1 MNSVLHDP
9 TTATCTTTTIKSRT
23 TRTRRSSQQPH
34 TGNNDST
41 TVVEDVERQY
51 GMPWTSSIDGVD
63 YINPYD
69 KDDGLFYMPFWE
81 WQREFMQKNLTN
93 LRWIPTVG
101 NQQEVPVDLTYVENV
116 KKKKRMI
123 TLCFES
129 DEYRLIR
136 MTYLDGGLATQV
148 FTSLWYPRTN
158 LPVLGIDLLQ
168 FQNQTRHLTVVDMQ
182 PIHPQEEDHDL
193 PYVHLLEPIRN
204 QYPRLQHRMSK
215 SFYDEN
221 QFFSSQM
228 LLGRGTEDDD
238 DGGGGGGGPDY
249 VWEELFPAY
258 QSYVQTHLSLVQQ
271 TLHQQQVARDQE
283 GGSVDQQPQEDPDRT
298 HTQLDYYDS
307 LSSSSSSTSENQVLS
322 RHKAYDDYSS
332 VRDPAHGLLKA
343 LFGGE
348 YADAFVYE
356 VLFPLSSDASRS

>member
-1 MNSVLHDP
+1 
-9 TTATCTTTTIKSRT
+9 
-23 TRTRRSSQQPH
+23 
-34 TGNNDST
+34 
-41 TVVEDVERQY
+41 
-51 GMPWTSSIDGVD
+51 MPWKSSIDGLD
-63 YINPYD
+63 YVNPYD
-69 KDDGLFYMPFWE
+69 SDGGLFYMPFWE
-81 WQREFMQKNLTN
+81 WQREFMQNNLTN

-101 NQQEVPVDLTYVENV
+101 SQLTQEEKVPVDLTYVENI

-182 PIHPQEEDHDL
+182 PIHPHEDDHDL
-193 PYVHLLEPIRN
+193 PYLHHLEPVRN

-215 SFYDEN
+215 SFYDES

-228 LLGRGTEDDD
+228 LLGRGDEQEEE
-238 DGGGGGGGPDY
+238 GNGRGGGPDY
-249 VWEELFPAY
+249 VWEDLFPAY
-258 QSYVQTHLSLVQQ
+258 QSYVHTHLSLVQQ
-271 TLHQQQVARDQE
+271 TLLQQKNQQQVQDE
-283 GGSVDQQPQEDPDRT
+283 VGVDPLSHKDGRT
-298 HTQLDYYDS
+298 DTADNADDT
-307 LSSSSSSTSENQVLS
+307 LSSLTAIEQQQQQVLH

-356 VLFPLSSDASRS
+356 VLFPLSSDESRHTITSTTKCRSSSTTTKNKE